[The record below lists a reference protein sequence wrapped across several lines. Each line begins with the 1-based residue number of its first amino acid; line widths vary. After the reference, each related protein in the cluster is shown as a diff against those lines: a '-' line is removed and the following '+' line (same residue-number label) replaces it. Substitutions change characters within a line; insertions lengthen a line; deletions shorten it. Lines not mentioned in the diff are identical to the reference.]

1 MRLFMK
7 LLDMK
12 NNIVVVAIVLSF
24 MSVQSQNTNLEYKY
38 AVKAYNLTSYYETI
52 RSGLTYPDSTG
63 ITTNTTENLRILHPT
78 LAFQWQNAKS
88 NFHELELTSFQVGKL
103 STQTVLS
110 GGSGISSL
118 TAGSNVITTD
128 IAFRYEYIMNFR
140 KSGSQKL
147 IPSLGVGGN
156 PYYRLYKYQ
165 PKVSSEFPAS
175 QQDIGLCIFSAPRL
189 TYYMSSRIFFD
200 INIPV
205 CIFDFNY
212 LVNKQ
217 ENPELEL
224 SERTT
229 AEINID
235 MFPKILSG
243 RVGIGLKL

>member
-12 NNIVVVAIVLSF
+12 NNILVVAIVLSF
-24 MSVQSQNTNLEYKY
+24 ISVQSQNKNMEYKY
-38 AVKAYNLTSYYETI
+38 AVKAYNLTSYYKNI

-63 ITTNTTENLRILHPT
+63 ITTYTTDNLKILHPT
-78 LAFQWQNAKS
+78 FAFQWRNAKR

-110 GGSGISSL
+110 GGTGISSL
-118 TAGSNVITTD
+118 TAGSDVITTD
-128 IAFRYEYIMNFR
+128 IEFRYEYIVNFK
-140 KSGSQKL
+140 KSESRELVPSVGFGGS
-147 IPSLGVGGN
+147 
-156 PYYRLYKYQ
+156 PYYRVYKYQ
-165 PKVSSEFPAS
+165 PKLSSEFPAS
-175 QQDIGLCIFSAPRL
+175 QQDIGLGVFITPRL
-189 TYYMSSRIFFD
+189 TYYMSSRLFFD

-205 CIFDFNY
+205 CLLDFNY

-217 ENPELEL
+217 DNPEVEL

-229 AEINID
+229 SEINIE
-235 MFPKILSG
+235 MFPAIFSG